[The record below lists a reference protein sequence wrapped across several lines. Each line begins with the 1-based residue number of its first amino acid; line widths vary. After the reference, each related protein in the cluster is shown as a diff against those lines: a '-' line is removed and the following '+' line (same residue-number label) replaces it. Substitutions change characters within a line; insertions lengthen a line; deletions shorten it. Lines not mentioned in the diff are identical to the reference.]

1 MTRATIVGN
10 GASTQSRGKRP
21 GKPVTLS
28 HCSGVY
34 EYSTDGRKIL
44 SWPMGQ
50 YGPLLGFP
58 NINNPLTEKL
68 VSGSDG
74 DGEYFSGV
82 LPHSMRN
89 GKASLGSYPPES
101 EQLLADKLATL
112 YSPYLR
118 SPDIGIRFFSNG
130 TDATQCAVTLARYA
144 TGRNA
149 FVSVGYHGGSS
160 PVFGFA
166 PQNGGLLRAESEAR
180 FDIEFDK
187 MSLEIME

>member
-21 GKPVTLS
+21 GCPVTLS

-44 SWPMGQ
+44 SWPVGQ

-58 NINNPLTEKL
+58 NINNLLTEKL
-68 VSGSDG
+68 VSGSDK
-74 DGEYFSGV
+74 DGEYFAGI
-82 LPHSMRN
+82 LPHEMRN

-101 EQLLADKLATL
+101 EQQLADKLATL

-130 TDATQCAVTLARYA
+130 TDATQCAVALSRYA
-144 TGRNA
+144 TGKSL
-149 FVSVGYHGGSS
+149 FISSGYHGGSS
-160 PVFGFA
+160 PVFAFKPPNEGVI
-166 PQNGGLLRAESEAR
+166 PQNSEYR
-180 FDIEFDK
+180 FEIEFGTDIFDL
-187 MSLEIME
+187 SR